1 MKTAR
6 EIIAAQVC
14 AELNDVAFADLPE
27 VATYLERKTHI
38 DRPLIDQNEALVSA
52 DAILAALAA
61 EGLSIV
67 ETGRDPVTLN
77 AAADYVEGTDGKIPG
92 ANVFVTL
99 VSGNNQPCMSGDGR
113 DRLPPHKRRD
123 FDAAASSLADDI
135 RSLSRSTREGKTE

>member
-38 DRPLIDQNEALVSA
+38 DRPLIDRNEALVSA

-67 ETGRDPVTLN
+67 ETGLDEKALT
-77 AAADYVEGTDGKIPG
+77 AARAAHFHG
-92 ANVFVTL
+92 
-99 VSGNNQPCMSGDGR
+99 SGDIVGEIV
-113 DRLPPHKRRD
+113 K
-123 FDAAASSLADDI
+123 AY
-135 RSLSRSTREGKTE
+135 LSALSTREGKTE